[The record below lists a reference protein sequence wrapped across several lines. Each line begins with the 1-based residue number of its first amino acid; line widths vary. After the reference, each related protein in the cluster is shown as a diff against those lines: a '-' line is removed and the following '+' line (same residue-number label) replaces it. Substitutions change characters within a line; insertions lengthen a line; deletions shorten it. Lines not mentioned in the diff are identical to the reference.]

1 MKKQERTDIV
11 ARADDAFGSSSYAE
25 YTVEK
30 KVEGTYKMQRFLMI
44 LAYIGIF
51 AVIAALVALFN
62 ALSDG
67 AFGMIPVVLFA
78 LAPLATWVLVHFTW
92 GNVSVEYKYVIDHS
106 MFNLYAVY
114 GGKKEKLMFTCKM
127 KDFELIAPYNDEY
140 KAKAAEFNAD
150 QKVSGAPSL
159 SASDIY
165 VCLATDESGKKSEVL
180 IQLTSHSI
188 KAIKYYNKDALVE
201 EKTLR

>member
-114 GGKKEKLMFTCKM
+114 GGKKEKLMFNCKM

-150 QKVSGAPSL
+150 QKISGVPSL
-159 SASDIY
+159 NASDIY